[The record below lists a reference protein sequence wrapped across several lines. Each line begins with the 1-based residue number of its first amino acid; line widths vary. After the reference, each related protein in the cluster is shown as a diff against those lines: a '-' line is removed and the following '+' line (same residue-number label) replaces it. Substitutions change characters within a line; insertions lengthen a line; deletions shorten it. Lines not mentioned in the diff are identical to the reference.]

1 LSEDGVQV
9 VLVEAGPRDW
19 HPMIHVPAGAL
30 HLRTNPLVD
39 RSYYAKTR
47 GRASLL
53 STPRNLHF
61 V

>member
-39 RSYYAKTR
+39 RSYYAKPEGEHR
-47 GRASLL
+47 
-53 STPRNLHF
+53 F
-61 V
+61 